1 MGYAIGKLLATVT
14 QLAGVSNPVA
24 ASALR
29 DLFVVRGVKRG
40 MLASVFRAGPRALDH
55 LSKKGCPFTVSGEL
69 RVRVWFSGL
78 AGVARG
84 CQQELG

>member
-40 MLASVFRAGPRALDH
+40 MLASVFRAGPRA
-55 LSKKGCPFTVSGEL
+55 
-69 RVRVWFSGL
+69 
-78 AGVARG
+78 
-84 CQQELG
+84 